1 MSETLQIVTAILS
14 FLGTSLVAVLAF
26 LTFKLNLKHNATA
39 HKVDTVVVA
48 TEKMGEKV
56 VRIEKQ
62 TDGMATTLGAAML
75 AQGLAQGGMEERNR
89 ADDKATAK
97 AESGPA
103 VTESVKGIIAEYKAG
118 ELKDD
123 VAELSKTATET
134 KKVVEGI
141 DKKT

>member
-1 MSETLQIVTAILS
+1 MSDAVQIATMFFAFLSATVT
-14 FLGTSLVAVLAF
+14 AVLAYQT
-26 LTFKLNLKHNATA
+26 LKLHKKQDATNV
-39 HKVDTVVVA
+39 KV
-48 TEKMGEKV
+48 EK
-56 VRIEKQ
+56 IEKQ

-97 AESGPA
+97 AEAGPA